1 MAWRVRTEW
10 GWLHEHFKEDLPSL
24 DAPFVTG
31 DEYEEVETPSVNESL
46 NDKYMQEMMTIVQA
60 FYQNIQDN
68 EVSVKM
74 LETVSESLLTSMK
87 QSMETQLFVLKR
99 QKNEINRSDRGK
111 IEKMREVDRVQ
122 EEIDRIENELENL
135 HLEDATEVL
144 QND

>member
-31 DEYEEVETPSVNESL
+31 DEYEEVENPGVNESL

-135 HLEDATEVL
+135 EDATEVL

>member
-1 MAWRVRTEW
+1 MAWKVKNEW

-31 DEYEEVETPSVNESL
+31 DEYEEVETSSVNESL

-68 EVSVKM
+68 EVSVKK
-74 LETVSESLLTSMK
+74 LDVVAESLLTSMK
-87 QSMETQLFVLKR
+87 QSMESQLFVLKR
-99 QKNEINRSDRGK
+99 QKNEINRSDRGN

-122 EEIDRIENELENL
+122 EEIDRIENEVEN
-135 HLEDATEVL
+135 LEDATEVL